1 MKPEAV
7 KMKLVGMEAVK
18 RKYAEL
24 EAELGC
30 KDLSWYLENVD
41 HEMAWEKDRLCHPWY
56 QAPHRLACK
65 GKLLQGRF
73 TVTEEMPRADY
84 LAARG
89 RVTLSKHVEKHGT
102 GILDQ
107 SEL

>member
-41 HEMAWEKDRLCHPWY
+41 HEMAWEKNRLCHPWY
-56 QAPHRLACK
+56 EAPHRLACK
-65 GKLLQGRF
+65 GKLLPGRF
-73 TVTEEMPRADY
+73 TVTEEMPKKAYLKAKKAAALRRA
-84 LAARG
+84 AES
-89 RVTLSKHVEKHGT
+89 TENS
-102 GILDQ
+102 
-107 SEL
+107 S